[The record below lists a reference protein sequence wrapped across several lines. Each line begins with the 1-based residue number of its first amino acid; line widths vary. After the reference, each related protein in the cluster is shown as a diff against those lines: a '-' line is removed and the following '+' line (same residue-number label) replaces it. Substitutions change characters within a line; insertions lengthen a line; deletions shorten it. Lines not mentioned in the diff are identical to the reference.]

1 MNDVAEV
8 NIGEGI
14 LGPEESIG
22 VLVVV
27 RDLKVADGHRSCT
40 VARGIN
46 LFNVLISGVDH
57 ININVLVRRF
67 SFTLVDS

>member
-1 MNDVAEV
+1 MHDVAEV

-40 VARGIN
+40 VA
-46 LFNVLISGVDH
+46 
-57 ININVLVRRF
+57 
-67 SFTLVDS
+67 